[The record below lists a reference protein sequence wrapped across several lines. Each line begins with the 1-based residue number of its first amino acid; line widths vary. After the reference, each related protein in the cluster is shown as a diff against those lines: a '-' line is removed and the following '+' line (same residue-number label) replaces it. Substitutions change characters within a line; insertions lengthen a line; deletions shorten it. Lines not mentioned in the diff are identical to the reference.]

1 MSDSSIH
8 KEISDICFLPEVV
21 GKLRVDLDFEIL
33 FGKTSKVW
41 KTVDNHI
48 DYMLRDYKFIADKSI
63 ELRFLSKE
71 IFKV

>member
-48 DYMLRDYKFIADKSI
+48 DYILREYKFIEYKSI